1 MSYIINIPPIEND
14 ELMSSYFRRM
24 ATANGFSDPVLF
36 MQAYI
41 WPNSIMNPKQKR
53 SIRDDGFNT
62 LIDVS
67 EMVPVLSGFLWKH
80 HCFQA
85 FAL

>member
-24 ATANGFSDPVLF
+24 ATANGFTDPILF

-41 WPNSIMNPKQKR
+41 WPNSMMNRNQNR
-53 SIRDDGFNT
+53 TIRDDGFNT
-62 LIDVS
+62 LLILTDALG
-67 EMVPVLSGFLWKH
+67 MMPVLSDFL
-80 HCFQA
+80 
-85 FAL
+85 